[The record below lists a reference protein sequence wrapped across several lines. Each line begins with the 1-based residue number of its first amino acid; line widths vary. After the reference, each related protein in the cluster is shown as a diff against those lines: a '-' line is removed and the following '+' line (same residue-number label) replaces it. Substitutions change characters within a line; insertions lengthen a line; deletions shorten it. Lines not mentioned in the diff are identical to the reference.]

1 MQTNKLIS
9 LSPKFSLFIKRN
21 VFKII
26 IPLIVILISD
36 AYSQSLS
43 GHINLNQ
50 NIVQQ
55 FQDGE
60 KTSETEKLSQNLY
73 LDMTNF
79 ITPHMSYHLYLRESL
94 SDSDLTDAAGSTVTT
109 YKRAL
114 EPAVDFVLRNPMY
127 SILSGYRRQEEWST
141 ARLINES
148 RTSTVFYYTR
158 FNITPTDL
166 PSLSL
171 DFDQRSNF
179 DHLMPKTVDTTN
191 TDYSI
196 SSIYSLPSKKL
207 NLRYLLNFSHTI
219 DKTPLTI
226 IQRVEGDALTAN
238 YNVGYSDFLWDR
250 KTKYAVDYRGNFTRN
265 KTKQFVS
272 QTGTVTLER
281 TALGG
286 FRAQGNAINNDVD
299 VLASDGL
306 LVDDDLNS
314 ATAVN
319 LSTGQYHNIGMS
331 VSSGDSVTKL
341 FVYVNNNV
349 LLDTNLDQ
357 PSEWKVFSS
366 NLNQVGAWT
375 EISSSISSVTI
386 TAYDT
391 TNNIYRYEIE
401 FTAAQSALFFKAI
414 NLNTSIFANVFVT
427 EIEAYGDDVFSTNES
442 TSVINTFMQGI
453 DMNASVR
460 LFTKLSLAFNYSL
473 DRSDTHPVSI
483 LNSTAGIFRN
493 IFENSIS
500 SEDNANFRSSVTR
513 NYSIAASW
521 VTHRLLT
528 TTLSFQKNESFDNI
542 DLNDF
547 ASNTYRLL
555 FYSSPLPTLDTTLS
569 LVKNESFSFGE
580 KASINDSILYSLSGK
595 LYTDVNMITDMEYT
609 KSRTLASDS
618 LSTAY
623 AVNGTIDARLL
634 QKLTGTFNFAF
645 SRTTS
650 DDIPIDLTEYF
661 LILNHRPGRFINI
674 TGNFRITDSTDDLT
688 IAEGVSADW
697 RPLRAVRLTL
707 SYEHS
712 SSDPGPQKTDT
723 LNGLIIW
730 YLTKFA
736 DLRFTYSYAKTV
748 EEIKSESYNYNTTLN
763 SRF

>member
-1 MQTNKLIS
+1 MQINKLKS
-9 LSPKFSLFIKRN
+9 FSPQFSLLMKSN

-26 IPLIVILISD
+26 MPLIILLVSD

-127 SILSGYRRQEEWST
+127 SILSGYRRQEEWAT
-141 ARLINES
+141 ARLLNES

-158 FNITPTDL
+158 FNMTPKDL

-171 DFDQRSNF
+171 DFDQRRNF
-179 DHLMPKTVDTTN
+179 DHLIPQTVDTTN

-196 SSIYSLPSKKL
+196 SSIYDLPSK
-207 NLRYLLNFSHTI
+207 NVNFRYLLNFSHTI

-226 IQRVEGDALTAN
+226 IQRVESDALTAN
-238 YNVGYSDFLWDR
+238 YNVGYSGFLWDR
-250 KTKYAVDYRGNFTRN
+250 KAKYAVDYRGNFARN

-272 QTGTVTLER
+272 QAGTVTLER

-306 LVDDDLNS
+306 QVDDDLNS

-319 LSTGQYHNIGMS
+319 LSTGQYHNVGIS

-349 LLDTNLDQ
+349 LNDTNLDDT
-357 PSEWKVFSS
+357 SEWKVFSS

-391 TNNIYRYEIE
+391 TNNIYRYEII
-401 FTAAQSALFFKAI
+401 FTSAQSALFFKVI
-414 NLNTSIFANVFVT
+414 NLNTSVFANVFVT
-427 EIEAYGDDVFSTNES
+427 EIEAYGDDIFSTNES

-453 DMNASVR
+453 DMNASVE
-460 LFTKLSLAFNYSL
+460 LFAKLSLAFNYSL

-483 LNSTAGIFRN
+483 LNSTGGIFRN

-500 SEDNANFRSSVTR
+500 SGDNANFRSSVTR
-513 NYSIAASW
+513 NYSISASW

-528 TTLSFQKNESFDNI
+528 TTVSFQKNESFDNI

-555 FYSSPLPTLDTTLS
+555 FYSNPLPLLDTTLS
-569 LVKNESFSFGE
+569 LVRNESFSFGE
-580 KASINDSILYSLSGK
+580 KASINDSILLSLGGK

-609 KSRTLASDS
+609 KSQTLASDS

-712 SSDPGPQKTDT
+712 SSDPGPKTTDT
-723 LNGLIIW
+723 LNGLVMW
-730 YLTKFA
+730 YLTEFA
-736 DLRFTYSYAKTV
+736 DLRFTYSYAQTV
-748 EEIKSESYNYNTTLN
+748 EEIKTESYNYNTTLN